1 MSSRYPLS
9 IVIPVYNEERVLPA
23 LLVELELVRE
33 GLLKSHGSVEIVLVN
48 DDSQPLFVIQEI
60 QRAESETTAPNST
73 H

>member
-23 LLVELELVRE
+23 LLVELERVRE

>member
-33 GLLKSHGSVEIVLVN
+33 GLLKPHGPVEIVLVN

>member
-1 MSSRYPLS
+1 
-9 IVIPVYNEERVLPA
+9 
-23 LLVELELVRE
+23 VRE